1 MRRLLDIAGPGHD
14 NTPDA
19 VAVTVGLGVWGV
31 VQTALADVGPLLP
44 VIVAVL
50 SAVASRAGVA
60 VVAAAFDRLEAWRV
74 PRAAVP
80 RHLPVCSTSCAEGC
94 PIAAAP
100 KP

>member
-14 NTPDA
+14 NTPDV

-60 VVAAAFDRLEAWRV
+60 MVAHALARLAAWRV
-74 PRAAVP
+74 PPASVP
-80 RHLPVCSTSCAEGC
+80 RHLPVCATSCAEGC
-94 PIAAAP
+94 PVAAVP